1 MWYDLILLYSNRKF
15 EKLTFSTR
23 SYSKSTES
31 TRVITVKKKGY
42 SKSSFPLINRED
54 YEILFGLILG
64 DLFISRK
71 NPENAFMR
79 FEQSIIHREYIEHL
93 FERFK
98 YLGTVNVSLKTAERK
113 AFNTSSLYF
122 TTRQLTAITEL
133 HKLFYKEGRKI
144 VPLSIGGLLTEKSL
158 AFWAMDDG
166 DNHRSGY
173 IFNTSGF
180 TLEDVKVLQAALND
194 NWGLETSIH
203 SRNRLYVNSSSK
215 NKFLSLIRPHFH
227 HSMLY
232 KINY

>member
-1 MWYDLILLYSNRKF
+1 MIWSNLIIISNRKF
-15 EKLTFSTR
+15 EKLTFST
-23 SYSKSTES
+23 KSDSES
-31 TRVITVKKKGY
+31 TKSIRVRTVKTKGY
-42 SKSSFPLINRED
+42 SKSSLPLINRED
-54 YEILFGLILG
+54 YEVLYGLILG

-71 NPENAFMR
+71 NSENAFIR

-98 YLGTVNVSLKTAERK
+98 YLCTATASLKTAESK
-113 AFNTSSLYF
+113 AFNTSSIYF

-133 HKLFYKEGRKI
+133 HKLFYNEGKKI
-144 VPLSIGGLLTEKSL
+144 VPLNIGSLLTERSL

-203 SRNRLYVNSSSK
+203 SRNRLYVNSNSK
-215 NKFLSLIRPHFH
+215 NKLLNLIRPHFH

-232 KINY
+232 KIN

>member
-1 MWYDLILLYSNRKF
+1 MIWSNLIIISNRKF
-15 EKLTFSTR
+15 EKLTFST
-23 SYSKSTES
+23 KSDSES
-31 TRVITVKKKGY
+31 TKSIRVRTVKTKGY
-42 SKSSFPLINRED
+42 SKSSLPLINRED
-54 YEILFGLILG
+54 YEVLYGLILG

-71 NPENAFMR
+71 NSENAFIR

-203 SRNRLYVNSSSK
+203 SRNRLYVNSNSK
-215 NKFLSLIRPHFH
+215 NKLLNLIRPHFH

-232 KINY
+232 KIN